1 MRSVVLLSAGLDS
14 TVNLVRAVKEHTVLL
29 TLTFDY
35 GQRAATKEIENA
47 KKISDLYKIKNQVID
62 LPWLKAITKT
72 SLVNREINIPVGDEL
87 KIDNKAAS
95 AESAKKV
102 WVPNRNG
109 VFLNIAASFAEALDA
124 DVIIPCF
131 NAEEAVTFAD
141 NSPEF
146 LQATDTALSFSTLK
160 NVKTLCYTQ
169 NLNKTEIVKLG
180 RELEAPFD
188 LMWPC
193 YFSGETICGECES
206 CLRFNRANAQ

>member
-124 DVIIPCF
+124 DVIIPGF